1 MQIWAIFLIFEKIMD
16 SREILEKVRAGEMS
30 VAEAEAY
37 FRRKPFEDLGFAKLD
52 AHRRQRSGKED

>member
-1 MQIWAIFLIFEKIMD
+1 MD

-30 VAEAEAY
+30 VAEAEAF